1 MSDKEEK
8 EKGGKSDSSSESEKE
23 RSDSEHE
30 GGSGEKKERKEK
42 KQGRSSYSGCDVKTF
57 LVSSNFS
64 VVMLFSFN
72 TASVKLMALTLWLSV
87 FSVEN

>member
-8 EKGGKSDSSSESEKE
+8 EGKSDSSSSESEKE

-57 LVSSNFS
+57 QVSSCNLYS
-64 VVMLFSFN
+64 YLILRN
-72 TASVKLMALTLWLSV
+72 TDSILAECFVRKK
-87 FSVEN
+87 N